1 MSIFKAYDIR
11 GRVPEELNEE
21 TAFLIGRA
29 AGDYFGAR
37 RFMVGT
43 DDRASRDSLYEA
55 FARGLR
61 SQGVQVVSIGKV
73 STPILYYTAAELD
86 YDAGVMITASHNPGE
101 YNGFKFCRRDAA
113 PVPEEQLQELKRRV
127 ESADFRSVPAA
138 AGPPESLDPFPAYR
152 EFLRRRVN
160 FSTPYRVVVDAGN
173 AVCGLFVGEN
183 LALTPLQVDPLFF
196 ESDPSFPNHEPNPL
210 LEENTRALRQR
221 VRETHA
227 DLGIALDGDG
237 DRMMLVDEE
246 GEFLQGD
253 LTTLLIALGLLETG
267 KRNFDVVIDC
277 RASRVVEE
285 VLRAQGLSVTK
296 SRVGHTFIKTLMRK
310 QKSLCGGELSGHY
323 YFQESHYTEST
334 DLALFTIL
342 AMLEARKAS
351 LAEVWRPLAKYPQSG
366 EINSR
371 VLSVADTLERVKAE
385 FQDARFSQIDG
396 LTVEYDSWW
405 FNLRPSNTEPLLR
418 LNLEASSR
426 DQMEEMRDKV
436 LAVVRAEGG
445 VPA

>member
-21 TAFLIGRA
+21 VAFLIGRA

-61 SQGVQVVSIGKV
+61 TQGVQVQSIGKV
-73 STPILYYTAAELD
+73 STPILYFTAAEQEF
-86 YDAGVMITASHNPGE
+86 DAGVMITASHNPGH
-101 YNGFKFCRRDAA
+101 YNGFKFCRKDAA
-113 PVPEEQLQELKRRV
+113 PVPQEQLQEIRRMV
-127 ESADFRSVPAA
+127 EAGVFRSVSPAGA
-138 AGPPESLDPFPAYR
+138 PEELDPFPAYR
-152 EFLRRRVN
+152 DFLKRRVN

-173 AVCGLFVGEN
+173 AVCGLFVGDN

-210 LEENTRALRQR
+210 LEENTVELRRR
-221 VRETHA
+221 VRETRA

-246 GEFLQGD
+246 GAFLQGD
-253 LTTLLIALGLLETG
+253 LTTLLIALGLVETG
-267 KRNFDVVIDC
+267 HRNFDVVIDC

-285 VLRAQGLSVTK
+285 ILREKGLSVTK

-310 QKSLCGGELSGHY
+310 QNSLCGGELSGHY

-342 AMLEARKAS
+342 AMMEARKAT
-351 LAEVWRPLAKYPQSG
+351 LAEIWRPLAKYPQSG

-371 VLSVADTLERVKAE
+371 VLSVDDTLARVKAA
-385 FQDARFSQIDG
+385 FHDARFSEIDG
-396 LTVEYDSWW
+396 LTVEYDGWW

-418 LNLEASSR
+418 LNLEAS
-426 DQMEEMRDKV
+426 DAGQMEEMRDKV

-445 VPA
+445 EPA